1 VTSAPG
7 YDKLGAMSTIEDT
20 TRPERGVLGRA
31 LERALRL
38 VPMIEAQAEACEA
51 QGSLTATLVDACR
64 NERLF
69 WVAVPKEL
77 GGEELDILSQIALFE
92 ELSRADGSTGW
103 TLMANAGGTAF
114 AAAGCDDDAVATLFP
129 DRDHLAIVAGMLGPS
144 GRADRVDG
152 GFRLSGHYSFGSG
165 ATHATWMAAGASIPD
180 DTDQLVCVIPRD
192 DVTMLGNWDVLG
204 LAGTGSVDYSVTDRF
219 VPVGFTFS
227 RLALAPRR
235 GGPTYRMGIQG
246 VGAAGHA
253 AVALGLAKR
262 ALEELVAI
270 VDAGK
275 QRLGAVPVVEQQ
287 LFRHDFATQEGRLR
301 AVRAYVFE
309 VFGAA
314 ADEVNRGNP
323 MTAEQLARLRQSATV
338 TTQLAYEVV
347 EFAYRWAGSAS
358 LRQPHPLGRCM
369 RDMHAATQHAYVDTS
384 SLVNAAG
391 ALLDSYRR
399 DEDS

>member
-1 VTSAPG
+1 
-7 YDKLGAMSTIEDT
+7 MSTVENT
-20 TRPERGVLGRA
+20 TRPERGVLGPP

-38 VPMIEAQAEACEA
+38 VPLIEAQAEACEQ
-51 QGSLTATLVDACR
+51 QGALTATLVDACR
-64 NERLF
+64 SERLF
-69 WVAVPKEL
+69 WVGVPKEL
-77 GGEELDILSQIALFE
+77 GGDELDILSQIALFE

-103 TLMANAGGTAF
+103 TLMANSGATAF
-114 AAAGCDDDAVATLFP
+114 AAAGCADDAVATLFP

-152 GFRLSGHYSFGSG
+152 GFLLTGQYSFGSG
-165 ATHATWMAAGASIPD
+165 ATHANWIAAGASIPE
-180 DTDQLVCVIPRD
+180 DTDQLVCVIPRH
-192 DVTMLGNWDVLG
+192 DVKMLGNWDVLG
-204 LAGTGSVDYSVTDRF
+204 LAGTGSIDYSVTDRF
-219 VPVGFTFS
+219 VPGGFAFS
-227 RLALAPRR
+227 RSAFAPRR

-287 LFRHDFATQEGRLR
+287 LFRHDFAMQEGRLR

-309 VFGAA
+309 AFGTG
-314 ADEVNRGNP
+314 ADEVLRGSSL
-323 MTAEQLARLRQSATV
+323 TAEQLARLRQSATV
-338 TTQLAYEVV
+338 TTQIAYEVV
-347 EFAYRWAGSAS
+347 EFAYRWAGSVP

-369 RDMHAATQHAYVDTS
+369 RDMHAATQHAYVDS
-384 SLVNAAG
+384 NSLVNAAD
-391 ALLDSYRR
+391 ALLGSYRR
-399 DEDS
+399 